1 MEMNR
6 KIKIITFFILIII
19 LAWYCFIFEPNNL
32 KIEKITV
39 KINNLPTSFENV
51 KIVQLS
57 DFHCKKFGKKEE
69 KTLQM
74 IEPLDPDFIFITG
87 DIVDRNTQDIDSCK
101 MLWQTLGEKYPN
113 KVYAIFGNHD
123 FENYQSSYL
132 EQSLNESGIILLNNK
147 NQELEKNGDKIELI
161 GVVDPGV
168 AYNRVEKKYG
178 LFHFFYTKEVIDYL
192 DDLPIAFE
200 GVNND
205 EVKIVLSH
213 SPDIIEDINSNETAD
228 LILVGHT
235 HGGQIKIPFLRA
247 FWSPTKDHGKYIS
260 GLFKI
265 NNFYLYVNRGIG
277 VSFLPIRFNSDPEIT
292 LIELKKE

>member
-1 MEMNR
+1 MVNK

-19 LAWYCFIFEPNNL
+19 FAWYSFVFEPNNL
-32 KIEKITV
+32 KVERVMV
-39 KINNLPTSFENV
+39 KINNLPSSFENA
-51 KIVQLS
+51 KIIQLS
-57 DFHCKKFGKKEE
+57 DFHCKKFIRRDE
-69 KTLQM
+69 KVLEM
-74 IEPLDPDFIFITG
+74 VASLNPDFIFITG
-87 DIVDRNTQDIDSCK
+87 DIVDRNTQNIDSCK

-132 EQSLNESGIILLNNK
+132 EQSLNESGVILLNNK

-178 LFHFFYTKEVIDYL
+178 LFHFFYTKEIVNYL
-192 DDLPIAFE
+192 DDLPKAFE

-213 SPDIIEDINSNETAD
+213 SPDIVWDLNNQENPD
-228 LILVGHT
+228 LILTGHT
-235 HGGQIKIPFLRA
+235 HGGQVKIPYLRA

-277 VSFLPIRFNSDPEIT
+277 TSSLPIRFNSDPEIT
-292 LIELKKE
+292 LIELKK

>member
-1 MEMNR
+1 MVNK

-19 LAWYCFIFEPNNL
+19 FAWYSFVFEPNNL
-32 KIEKITV
+32 KVERVMV
-39 KINNLPTSFENV
+39 KINNLPSSFENA
-51 KIVQLS
+51 KIIQLS
-57 DFHCKKFGKKEE
+57 DFHCKKFIRRDE
-69 KTLQM
+69 KVLEM
-74 IEPLDPDFIFITG
+74 VASLNPDFIFITG

-113 KVYAIFGNHD
+113 KVYAILGNHD

-132 EQSLNESGIILLNNK
+132 EQSLNESGVILLNNK

-178 LFHFFYTKEVIDYL
+178 LFHFFYTKEIVNYL
-192 DDLPIAFE
+192 DDLPKAFE

-213 SPDIIEDINSNETAD
+213 SPDIVWD
-228 LILVGHT
+228 LNNQENPDLVLTGHT
-235 HGGQIKIPFLRA
+235 HGGQVKIPYLRA

-277 VSFLPIRFNSDPEIT
+277 TSSLPIRFNSDPEIT
-292 LIELKKE
+292 LIELKK